1 MLTQSVGRHG
11 RRSQPRRSCATLA
24 SLAILVLPMAFG
36 VGCDDTTSER
46 FRTASMTL
54 IGDGLT
60 SLAQGIITGIV
71 TLNTPQTDATTSG
84 STSTGGS
91 TTTQ

>member
-1 MLTQSVGRHG
+1 MLTQSPGRLGHRG
-11 RRSQPRRSCATLA
+11 RPRRSCATLA
-24 SLAILVLPMAFG
+24 SLAILVLPLAFG
-36 VGCDDTTSER
+36 VGCEDTTSER

-71 TLNTPQTDATTSG
+71 TLNTPETATT
-84 STSTGGS
+84 TGG
-91 TTTQ
+91 TTTP

>member
-1 MLTQSVGRHG
+1 MITQSPGRLG
-11 RRSQPRRSCATLA
+11 RCGRPRRSCATLA
-24 SLAILVLPMAFG
+24 SLAILVLPLAFG

-71 TLNTPQTDATTSG
+71 TLNTPPTDTTTS
-84 STSTGGS
+84 S
-91 TTTQ
+91 TTTP